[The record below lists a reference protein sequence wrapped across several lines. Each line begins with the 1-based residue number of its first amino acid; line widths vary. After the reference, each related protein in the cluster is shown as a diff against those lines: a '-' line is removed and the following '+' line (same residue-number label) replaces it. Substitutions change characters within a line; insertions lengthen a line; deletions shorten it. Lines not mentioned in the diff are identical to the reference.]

1 MAFNLKNFKVVV
13 QMGKSRGN
21 ENGNGS
27 ANGHAVTVKEGI
39 QGFLQNAG
47 IGHSSKFVLDE
58 KLFAIFPAEF
68 R

>member
-47 IGHSSKFVLDE
+47 IGHSSKFVLD
-58 KLFAIFPAEF
+58 
-68 R
+68 